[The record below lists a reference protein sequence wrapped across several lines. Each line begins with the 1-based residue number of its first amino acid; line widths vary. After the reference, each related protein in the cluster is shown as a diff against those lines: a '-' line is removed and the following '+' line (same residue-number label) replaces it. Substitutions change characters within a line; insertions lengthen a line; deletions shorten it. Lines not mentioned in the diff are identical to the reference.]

1 MDDQP
6 KLSEAEWDLVVEL
19 LERERTELP
28 VEIRHTRSSN
38 FRDELHRREDMV
50 GDLLKRLRKPAEV

>member
-19 LERERTELP
+19 LERERAELP
-28 VEIRHTRSSN
+28 VEIRHTRTSSV
-38 FRDELHRREDMV
+38 RDELHRREDMV
-50 GDLLKRLRKPAEV
+50 RDLLGRLRKPAEV

>member
-19 LERERTELP
+19 LERERAELP
-28 VEIRHTRSSN
+28 VEIRHTRTASV
-38 FRDELHRREDMV
+38 RDELHRREDMV
-50 GDLLKRLRKPAEV
+50 SDLLTRLRKPAEV

>member
-19 LERERTELP
+19 LERERAELP
-28 VEIRHTRSSN
+28 VEVRHTRTASV
-38 FRDELHRREDMV
+38 RDELRRREEMLDQ
-50 GDLLKRLRKPAEV
+50 LLARVRRPAEV